1 MDSKKLKDILNQH
14 KMWLTG
20 EEGGK
25 CANLCDANLCDA
37 GLRNTDL
44 RNVDLRNADLR
55 GADLRNVDLRNADLR
70 GADLY
75 GAALCG
81 AALCGANLR
90 RADLCGADLRYT
102 DLRDA
107 VLRNADLRN
116 AVLCGADLFDADLR
130 NADLYGADLCNAV
143 LCGANLRGVNLRS
156 VNLRSVNLLGAQN
169 IELAE
174 NLFYPICC
182 PEKGAYIGWKKAGE
196 MIVELEI
203 TDDALRS
210 SATGRKCRAN
220 KARVLSITSLD
231 GTKSAESICSD
242 YNKEFIYRVG
252 ETVEVDNFEMNR
264 WNECAPGIHHYIT
277 REEAVRHI

>member
-25 CANLCDANLCDA
+25 CADLCGANLCGADLYGANLRGANLCDANLCGANLCDA
-37 GLRNTDL
+37 NLYGAN
-44 RNVDLRNADLR
+44 LR
-55 GADLRNVDLRNADLR
+55 GANLCGANLYGANLRDANLYGANLRGANLCDANLC

-75 GAALCG
+75 GA
-81 AALCGANLR
+81 
-90 RADLCGADLRYT
+90 
-102 DLRDA
+102 
-107 VLRNADLRN
+107 
-116 AVLCGADLFDADLR
+116 
-130 NADLYGADLCNAV
+130 
-143 LCGANLRGVNLRS
+143 
-156 VNLRSVNLLGAQN
+156 QN
-169 IELAE
+169 IERIK

-182 PEKGAYIGWKKAGE
+182 PEKGAYIGWKKAGG

-203 TDDALRS
+203 TEDALRS
-210 SATGRKCRAN
+210 SATGRKCRAS
-220 KARVLSITSLD
+220 KARVLSITSFD
-231 GTKSAESICSD
+231 GTKAAESVCSD

>member
-25 CANLCDANLCDA
+25 CAD
-37 GLRNTDL
+37 
-44 RNVDLRNADLR
+44 
-55 GADLRNVDLRNADLR
+55 
-70 GADLY
+70 
-75 GAALCG
+75 
-81 AALCGANLR
+81 
-90 RADLCGADLRYT
+90 
-102 DLRDA
+102 
-107 VLRNADLRN
+107 
-116 AVLCGADLFDADLR
+116 
-130 NADLYGADLCNAV
+130 
-143 LCGANLRGVNLRS
+143 LCGANLRGADLCGANLRGANLCGA
-156 VNLRSVNLLGAQN
+156 NLRGADLCGANLCDANLYGANLRGANLCDANLRGANLCGAGLCGATLYGAQN
-169 IELAE
+169 IERIK

-182 PEKGAYIGWKKAGE
+182 PEKGAYIGWKKAGG

-203 TDDALRS
+203 TEDALRS
-210 SATGRKCRAN
+210 SATGRKCRAS
-220 KARVLSITSLD
+220 KARVLSITSFD
-231 GTKSAESICSD
+231 GTKAAESVCSD